1 MYFKDVERILPHGD
15 QTWSGLQGWIDV
27 AAMAYKLPE
36 NKWVLVAIDEENEQ
50 VRVVG
55 RLDKNSIYKFN
66 SVKGLDLVAPLVGP
80 VEDSVDATAH
90 LGVAYALGLFKKIKA
105 GDLVGCDGVLSEEEA
120 RYYRIKE
127 GDLKEEN

>member
-1 MYFKDVERILPHGD
+1 MFKDIERILPHGD

-27 AAMAYKLPE
+27 AAMTYNLPKD
-36 NKWVLVAIDEENEQ
+36 KWVLVAIDEEHST

-55 RLDKNSIYKFN
+55 RLDKNCIYKFN
-66 SVKGLDLVAPLVGP
+66 SVKDLDLVAPLVGP
-80 VEDSVDATAH
+80 IEDSVDATAN
-90 LGVAYALGLFKKIKA
+90 LGLAYALGFFKKIKA

-127 GDLKEEN
+127 EN